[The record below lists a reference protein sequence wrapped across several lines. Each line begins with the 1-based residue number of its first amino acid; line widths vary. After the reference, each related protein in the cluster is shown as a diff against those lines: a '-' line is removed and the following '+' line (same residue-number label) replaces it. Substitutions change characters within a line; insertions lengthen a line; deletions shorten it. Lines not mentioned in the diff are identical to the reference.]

1 MTLWLRRLCLLLLF
15 ANVGAL
21 VWHVRHREPSAAAL
35 LPATEPGM
43 PGLILHQEYL
53 QLERGQ
59 RRLQAD
65 ACWQLGPF
73 PDEAAMRRAWQSL
86 EYVALDLQMRR
97 TDAVRAAGYRLRVPP
112 AASRAE
118 AELLRE
124 SLLAAGFGAARIE
137 ADHGIDLGSY
147 ADLAGAESRQRTAQ
161 QLGLEVLLR
170 AEQARTAHWWI
181 DASVR
186 NTAGFRQWLA
196 EQTPPVGAAPCR

>member
-1 MTLWLRRLCLLLLF
+1 MIWLRRLCLLLLF
-15 ANVGAL
+15 ANAGAL
-21 VWHVRHREPSAAAL
+21 FWHMWHREPSGTDL
-35 LPATEPGM
+35 LPATEPGT

-97 TDAVRAAGYRLRVPP
+97 TDALRAAGYRLRVPP
-112 AASRAE
+112 AASHAE

-124 SLLAAGFGAARIE
+124 SLVTAGFSQARIE
-137 ADHGIDLGSY
+137 ADLGIDLGSY
-147 ADLAGAESRQRTAQ
+147 ADLAEAESRLRTGQ
-161 QLGLEVLLR
+161 QLGIELLLR
-170 AEQARTAHWWI
+170 AEQARTPQWWI

-186 NTAGFRQWLA
+186 NAAGFNQWRS
-196 EQTPPVGAAPCR
+196 EQTPPIAAAPCG

>member
-1 MTLWLRRLCLLLLF
+1 MIWLRRLCLLLLF
-15 ANVGAL
+15 ANAGAVL
-21 VWHVRHREPSAAAL
+21 WHVRHREPSGTDL
-35 LPATEPGM
+35 LPATEPGT

-73 PDEAAMRRAWQSL
+73 PDEASMRRAWQSL

-97 TDAVRAAGYRLRVPP
+97 TEALRAAGYRLRVPP

-147 ADLAGAESRQRTAQ
+147 ADLADAESRQRTAQ

-170 AEQARTAHWWI
+170 AEQARTPHWWI

-186 NTAGFRQWLA
+186 NAAGFRQWLA

>member
-1 MTLWLRRLCLLLLF
+1 MIWLRRLCLLLLF
-15 ANVGAL
+15 ANAGAL
-21 VWHVRHREPSAAAL
+21 VWHVRHHEPSAADR
-35 LPATEPGM
+35 LPATEPGT

-86 EYVALDLQMRR
+86 EYVALDLQTRR
-97 TDAVRAAGYRLRVPP
+97 TDALRAAGYRLRVPP

-124 SLLAAGFGAARIE
+124 SLATAGFSQARIE
-137 ADHGIDLGSY
+137 ADLGIDLGSY
-147 ADLAGAESRQRTAQ
+147 VDLAEAESRLRTGQ
-161 QLGLEVLLR
+161 QLGIEVLLR
-170 AEQARTAHWWI
+170 TEQARTAHWWI

-186 NTAGFRQWLA
+186 NAAGFRQWLS
-196 EQTPPVGAAPCR
+196 EQTPPVAAAPCG

>member
-1 MTLWLRRLCLLLLF
+1 MIWLRRLCLLLLF

-21 VWHVRHREPSAAAL
+21 VWHLRHREPSAAAL
-35 LPATEPGM
+35 LPATEPGT

-59 RRLQAD
+59 HRLQAD
-65 ACWQLGPF
+65 ACWRLGPF

-86 EYVALDLQMRR
+86 EYVALDLQTRR
-97 TDAVRAAGYRLRVPP
+97 SEAVRGAGYRLRVPP
-112 AASRAE
+112 AANRAD

-124 SLLAAGFGAARIE
+124 SLLAAGFDTARID
-137 ADHGIDLGSY
+137 ADHGIDLGVF
-147 ADLAGAESRQRTAQ
+147 ADLVLAESRQRTAQ

-181 DASVR
+181 EASVR
-186 NTAGFRQWLA
+186 NAAGFRQWQS
-196 EQTPPVGAAPCR
+196 EQTPPVPAEPCG